1 MLLGIGDK
9 IRTLHSIESPLTCR
23 RLIPLQVIGIAVLSP
38 SPTQI
43 NLWELHVS
51 RNGFQGASTAL
62 ELDVAQNSVGRT
74 AVKILLFNELQRES
88 IFQSTKA
95 CFDIMK
101 MYLIAAIPAIG
112 KVED

>member
-9 IRTLHSIESPLTCR
+9 IRTLHSIESPLTCS

-38 SPTQI
+38 SPAQI
-43 NLWELHVS
+43 NLRELHVS
-51 RNGFQGASTAL
+51 RDGFQGASTAL
-62 ELDVAQNSVGRT
+62 ELDMAQNSVRRT
-74 AVKILLFNELQRES
+74 AVKILFINALQRES
-88 IFQSTKA
+88 IFQSAKA

-101 MYLIAAIPAIG
+101 VYLIAAIPAIS